1 MLDGR
6 LYVTYTD
13 NMNTATATQTTT
25 EIETLARQMAAL
37 LMTLPSGAEKAAAM
51 RALHRMVQAA
61 GEAVATG

>member
-1 MLDGR
+1 
-6 LYVTYTD
+6 
-13 NMNTATATQTTT
+13 MNTATAAQTTT